1 MMYIHEG
8 YFETSKYITSQE
20 VRDLVSDL
28 PADSTSEEI
37 ATFVV
42 DIINNYQDR
51 ENTEPAQIVS
61 VSSYKVRGETVDLL
75 DANHYVV
82 LYDGY
87 YYDYSADEFSNSF
100 ITKINLPVVQ
110 RVLSSVSQVTNSN
123 STLRDYSMIRNM

>member
-1 MMYIHEG
+1 MYIHEG
-8 YFETSKYITSQE
+8 YFETSKYIMSQE

-28 PADSTSEEI
+28 PTDSTSEEI

-42 DIINNYQDR
+42 DIINNCQYR

-75 DANHYVV
+75 DTNHYVV

-87 YYDYSADEFSNSF
+87 YYDYSADEFSDSF
-100 ITKINLPVVQ
+100 TTKVNLPVVQ